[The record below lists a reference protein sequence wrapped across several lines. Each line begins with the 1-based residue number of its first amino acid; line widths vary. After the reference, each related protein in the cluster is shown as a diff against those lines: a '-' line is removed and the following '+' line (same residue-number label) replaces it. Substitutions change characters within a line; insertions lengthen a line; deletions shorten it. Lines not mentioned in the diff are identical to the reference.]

1 MNEQLQKEISKLQFL
16 EQNYNQLM
24 LRKQNLNIKLNEI
37 SNAKN
42 QLGTSDESYTVIGNI
57 MIKKSKEELISE
69 LENKEKTFSSQVE
82 TISKQEKDLF
92 EKKGQMQKE
101 LFERIKEENK

>member
-1 MNEQLQKEISKLQFL
+1 
-16 EQNYNQLM
+16 M